1 MFTHQHLF
9 CGLGLFFSGDF
20 KIGERIRHHDCYLI
34 STISG
39 TLKDRDGFSLSVEGP
54 THRYC
59 PASGDSVL
67 GCITDVHA
75 DGFSVSTGS
84 SSLAALPCVSLSVG
98 TKQSRPKL
106 NIGALVHARV
116 QRVNHLGE
124 VALTCVEEMHD
135 VRGLGVLTEGF
146 FPRCNSKFARN
157 MQSRSFE
164 TVLGILGSA
173 VSFEIATGHNGRV
186 WIATSTRQQAIL
198 IVKAL
203 SGCFYPSASCTVAH
217 DSSL

>member
-1 MFTHQHLF
+1 M
-9 CGLGLFFSGDF
+9 
-20 KIGERIRHHDCYLI
+20 
-34 STISG
+34 
-39 TLKDRDGFSLSVEGP
+39 
-54 THRYC
+54 
-59 PASGDSVL
+59 L
-67 GCITDVHA
+67 GCIIDIHA
-75 DGFSVSTGS
+75 DGFSMSTGS
-84 SSLAALPCVSLSVG
+84 SSLAALPRVQFSVG

-106 NIGALVHARV
+106 KIGALVHARV
-116 QRVNHLGE
+116 QGVNHLGE

-186 WIATSTRQQAIL
+186 GAARQQAIL

-203 SGCFYPSASCTVAH
+203 SGCFYPSASCTAAH
-217 DSSL
+217 DYSL